1 MVPSDPRNAS
11 ILKMLNLI
19 GIGERAGSGVP
30 DIFATWE
37 QQGWKEPEVE
47 EQYGPDR
54 TILTLSF
61 IKKVVEKSNNENE
74 NMVSDHDSDHVHSY
88 EDQKQRLQE
97 FCAVPRTRQEMQ
109 DFLGIASR
117 GYFSRRFIV
126 PMVNEG
132 KLKLTIPD
140 KPKSRNQKYIKA

>member
-1 MVPSDPRNAS
+1 
-11 ILKMLNLI
+11 
-19 GIGERAGSGVP
+19 
-30 DIFATWE
+30 
-37 QQGWKEPEVE
+37 
-47 EQYGPDR
+47 
-54 TILTLSF
+54 
-61 IKKVVEKSNNENE
+61 
-74 NMVSDHDSDHVHSY
+74 MVSDHDSDHVSDHDDSY
-88 EDQKQRLQE
+88 EDKKQRLQE